1 MKALDAERSAQ
12 DEASLKR
19 ELTLPSTT
27 MFNSMLKS
35 FPASLRAGLRTLP
48 SFAWTNPS
56 VAFAPEYQTSL
67 ALLVAVVVLVASTL
81 CLLGCRRLRAPASDD
96 GDLSLATDQAE
107 PQAEPVNFRRRR
119 VSWSQYVEFVYRTA
133 ESSVSLA
140 GFENHELNETI
151 ERNYDETDEIREI
164 FERWYRAYGLPDHL
178 AARLLLNTLA
188 YIYIVS

>member
-96 GDLSLATDQAE
+96 GDLSLATDE
-107 PQAEPVNFRRRR
+107 AEPVNTCRRRV
-119 VSWSQYVEFVYRTA
+119 VSWSQDVEFVYRTA

-164 FERWYRAYGLPDHL
+164 FECWDREYRLPDHL
-178 AARLLLNTLA
+178 AARLLSNTLA

>member
-1 MKALDAERSAQ
+1 MN
-12 DEASLKR
+12 
-19 ELTLPSTT
+19 T
-27 MFNSMLKS
+27 
-35 FPASLRAGLRTLP
+35 
-48 SFAWTNPS
+48 
-56 VAFAPEYQTSL
+56 
-67 ALLVAVVVLVASTL
+67 
-81 CLLGCRRLRAPASDD
+81 CRRR
-96 GDLSLATDQAE
+96 
-107 PQAEPVNFRRRR
+107 V
-119 VSWSQYVEFVYRTA
+119 VSWSQDVEFVYRTA